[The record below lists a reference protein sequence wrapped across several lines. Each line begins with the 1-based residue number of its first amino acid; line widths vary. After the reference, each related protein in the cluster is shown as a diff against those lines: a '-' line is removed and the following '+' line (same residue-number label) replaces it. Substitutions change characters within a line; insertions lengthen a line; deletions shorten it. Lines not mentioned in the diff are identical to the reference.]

1 MGLIKFKQI
10 KPLKFEMRARYW
22 DPVKEQREARLKEIK
37 AMQDDSIEAVKT
49 RISRRFQGKY
59 NEYYSEKTPGY
70 EKAKYDFVGCV
81 DQCHFCSLFFSDKVP
96 TCHRKL
102 VG

>member
-1 MGLIKFKQI
+1 MGLI
-10 KPLKFEMRARYW
+10 KFEMRARYW

-59 NEYYSEKTPGY
+59 NEYYSEKRQAMRKQNMILLAALISVIFAAY
-70 EKAKYDFVGCV
+70 
-81 DQCHFCSLFFSDKVP
+81 FFLIRFLPVIENWLDRSINK
-96 TCHRKL
+96 KF
-102 VG
+102 

>member
-49 RISRRFQGKY
+49 RISRRFQGNTMNIILKRQ
-59 NEYYSEKTPGY
+59 
-70 EKAKYDFVGCV
+70 AM
-81 DQCHFCSLFFSDKVP
+81 
-96 TCHRKL
+96 RKQI
-102 VG
+102 